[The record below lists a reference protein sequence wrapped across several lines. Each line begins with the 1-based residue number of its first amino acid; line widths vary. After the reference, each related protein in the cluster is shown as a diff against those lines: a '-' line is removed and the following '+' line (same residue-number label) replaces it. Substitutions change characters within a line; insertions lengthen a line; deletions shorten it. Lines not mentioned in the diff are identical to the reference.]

1 MWGDNDDKDNS
12 GFGKEAEA
20 REVVFKLPVLPREDK
35 FKFESGDP
43 NPPRFDIWLSPDAA
57 SFMLKDP
64 SPPGNIAATAAAAAA
79 AAEVVIVADVVAVL
93 LDV

>member
-1 MWGDNDDKDNS
+1 MWGDNDDKDKS
-12 GFGKEAEA
+12 GLGKEEAA
-20 REVVFKLPVLPREDK
+20 RELVFKLPVLLREDI

-43 NPPRFDIWLSPDAA
+43 NPPRFDIWLSPEAA
-57 SFMLKDP
+57 SFMFRDP